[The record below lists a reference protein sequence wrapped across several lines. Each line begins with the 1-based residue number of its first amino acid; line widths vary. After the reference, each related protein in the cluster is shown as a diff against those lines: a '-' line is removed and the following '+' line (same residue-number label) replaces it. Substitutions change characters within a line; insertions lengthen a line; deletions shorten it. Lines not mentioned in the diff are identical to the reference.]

1 MNRHWL
7 GFVLSVLRRIRFSSI
22 AIPFA
27 GQPYLDWYLKFWNKQ
42 VLNNDVCQWS
52 WWTSRAL
59 VENQHEVLSDED
71 TAQVL
76 KDAYVP
82 RRQFQNPALGRMMGE
97 VDSWWFDNV
106 WLNIREISNE
116 HRRALAIHHALG
128 VGDYVHSF
136 TPETA
141 YLKRPLSEVFE
152 TLVKTQRKVFNNAQD
167 NRCSNLD
174 AGEFIRR
181 VGADLMYARFPR
193 PQGLAALRSGVVGWR
208 ETWVRGNV
216 ECWDELI
223 GQRRGRIGDSV
234 VSKERYLD
242 LIGNFLEGAK
252 HIPKWAI
259 AHAEDGFVTAAEMGE
274 VIRQFRPVE
283 VAYNKDFSE
292 VVGGLNTYLI
302 LA

>member
-1 MNRHWL
+1 PLIHARDRL
-7 GFVLSVLRRIRFSSI
+7 PE
-22 AIPFA
+22 A
-27 GQPYLDWYLKFWNKQ
+27 
-42 VLNNDVCQWS
+42 
-52 WWTSRAL
+52 T
-59 VENQHEVLSDED
+59 
-71 TAQVL
+71 
-76 KDAYVP
+76 
-82 RRQFQNPALGRMMGE
+82 ALGSLRDPRQNTAEGFQQRSGQQMLQSG
-97 VDSWWFDNV
+97 
-106 WLNIREISNE
+106 RG
-116 HRRALAIHHALG
+116 RIH
-128 VGDYVHSF
+128 
-136 TPETA
+136 
-141 YLKRPLSEVFE
+141 
-152 TLVKTQRKVFNNAQD
+152 
-167 NRCSNLD
+167 
-174 AGEFIRR
+174 
-181 VGADLMYARFPR
+181 